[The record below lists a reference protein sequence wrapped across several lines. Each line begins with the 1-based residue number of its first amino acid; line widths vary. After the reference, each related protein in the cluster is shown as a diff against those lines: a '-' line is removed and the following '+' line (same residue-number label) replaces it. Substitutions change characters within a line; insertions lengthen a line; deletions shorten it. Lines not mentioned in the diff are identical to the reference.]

1 MIIFMILLLDIVGLT
16 MLFPVAAFMVNRY
29 SSNALDVTMM
39 TVIYAAAQF
48 FAAPL
53 LGKLGDRYGRRP
65 VLLISVFGSAIGYL
79 ILGVGGALWVLFLSR
94 LIDGITAGNMSTAS
108 AYIADVSTSEER
120 SKNFALIGIAWGIGL
135 IVGPAIGSTL
145 GQLHVEWPA
154 FAAAI
159 LSLISV
165 TLGFFFLPESLPLD
179 RREKSPIR
187 LNDLNPFLAIGEMGR
202 KPNLLT
208 LLIAMC
214 LFNLAYQ
221 GFSSIQTLYAIRTF
235 EAQPWHMG
243 LLLVLAGV
251 VVIGGQAFFV
261 ERVVKRFGENRVA
274 MVSLLGLAL
283 SQILISTAPNIG
295 LYIFFCL
302 VGSASSTFVFPTM
315 TTLTANHV
323 LPSEIGLLMG
333 VSTALTSL
341 MNIVGPLSVGVIYDA
356 VNPVAP
362 YLLCATIFA
371 LAAFFVMRKPKIRWN
386 KS

>member
-65 VLLISVFGSAIGYL
+65 VLLISVFGSAIGYV

-108 AYIADVSTSEER
+108 AYIADVSTPEER
-120 SKNFALIGIAWGIGL
+120 PKNFALIGIAWGIGL

-145 GQLHVEWPA
+145 GQLHIEWPA
-154 FAAAI
+154 FAAAV
-159 LSLISV
+159 LSFISV
-165 TLGFFFLPESLPLD
+165 TVGFFLLPESLPVE

-187 LNDLNPFLAIGEMGR
+187 LNDLNPFSAIGEMVR

-208 LLIAMC
+208 LLIALC
-214 LFNLAYQ
+214 LFNLAFQ
-221 GFSSIQTLYAIRTF
+221 GFNSIQTLYAIRTF
-235 EAQPWHMG
+235 EAQPWQMG
-243 LLLVLAGV
+243 LLMVLAGV
-251 VVIGGQAFFV
+251 VVIGGQAFLV
-261 ERVVKRFGENRVA
+261 ERVVNRFGEKQVA
-274 MVSLLGLAL
+274 SVSLLGLAF
-283 SQILISTAPNIG
+283 SQMLISTAPNIG
-295 LYIFFCL
+295 LFIAFCL
-302 VGSASSTFVFPTM
+302 VGSASSTFVFPTL
-315 TTLTANHV
+315 TTLTTDRV
-323 LPSEIGLLMG
+323 LPNEIGLLMG

-341 MNIVGPLSVGVIYDA
+341 MNIAGPLSLGVIYD
-356 VNPVAP
+356 NISPLAP
-362 YLLCATIFA
+362 YLVCTVIFA
-371 LAAFFVMRKPKIRWN
+371 LAAFFVVREPKTVQ
-386 KS
+386 S